1 MRSDTSDSK
10 IEDLI
15 EELKALRVRETA
27 IIREIEAANE
37 LRILRASSNTTEGR
51 DTNDA
56 EAVPKQAVPN
66 RLQVGDRV
74 RITNKIRRPATATAT
89 WTEQLERIATVT
101 RVTVEQI
108 HIVTGNGT
116 RTWRA
121 PNNLKK
127 QG

>member
-1 MRSDTSDSK
+1 MRSDPK

-15 EELKALRVRETA
+15 EELKELRLRETA
-27 IIREIEAANE
+27 IIRQIKAANE
-37 LRILRASSNTTEGR
+37 LRTHNAR
-51 DTNDA
+51 DTTTTGQQGTSGNE
-56 EAVPKQAVPN
+56 EATTRSIIHA
-66 RLQVGDRV
+66 GDRV

-89 WTEQLERIATVT
+89 WTEQRERIATVT
-101 RVTVEQI
+101 RVTADQV
-108 HIVTGNGT
+108 HIVTDNGT

>member
-37 LRILRASSNTTEGR
+37 SRIRRASSSTTQSRE
-51 DTNDA
+51 TNDA
-56 EAVPKQAVPN
+56 EDVSSN
-66 RLQVGDRV
+66 RIRTGDRV

-101 RVTVEQI
+101 RVTPEQI
-108 HIVTGNGT
+108 HIVTDNGT

-121 PNNLKK
+121 PNNLRK

>member
-1 MRSDTSDSK
+1 MRSDPK

-37 LRILRASSNTTEGR
+37 LRIRRASINATER
-51 DTNDA
+51 RETNNA
-56 EAVPKQAVPN
+56 EAVPN
-66 RLQVGDRV
+66 CIRTGDRV

-101 RVTVEQI
+101 RVTPEQI
-108 HIVTGNGT
+108 HIVTDNGT

-121 PNNLKK
+121 PNNLRK